1 MFVVYGYAFYKR
13 SKIKGSSEIFDL
25 SFSGDEP
32 SYLLEITS
40 KKEITLLSNC
50 EFLLFSHENRKDLTF
65 TYKLSFINKKE
76 ADHIKER
83 LSQFDYITQIKYSR
97 L

>member
-1 MFVVYGYAFYKR
+1 M
-13 SKIKGSSEIFDL
+13 SDIFNV
-25 SFSGDEP
+25 E
-32 SYLLEITS
+32 
-40 KKEITLLSNC
+40 
-50 EFLLFSHENRKDLTF
+50 LLFEKDLTF